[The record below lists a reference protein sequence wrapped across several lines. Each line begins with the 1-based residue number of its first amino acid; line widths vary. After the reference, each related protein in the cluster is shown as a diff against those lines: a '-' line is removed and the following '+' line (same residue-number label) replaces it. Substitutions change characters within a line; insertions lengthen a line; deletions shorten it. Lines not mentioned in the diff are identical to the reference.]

1 MVRLVE
7 QMLAL
12 HTGNGKL
19 RKPHK
24 QSVLARQIA
33 ATARQI
39 DWLVYEVYG
48 LTEEESRIVEI
59 G

>member
-1 MVRLVE
+1 M
-7 QMLAL
+7 
-12 HTGNGKL
+12 GNGKL

-48 LTEEESRIVEI
+48 LTKEESRIIEI

>member
-7 QMLAL
+7 QMLVL

-19 RKPHK
+19 RTPHK
-24 QSVLARQIA
+24 QSVLTRQIA
-33 ATARQI
+33 TTARQI